1 MKIEVFNLASEDTL
15 ISLVVF
21 STAFFFFLYQRIKLL
36 KKRIAI
42 YEETEDSNRQSLQR
56 DLNRMNDIIED
67 LKYEYVNIQDS
78 IERELVEIEM
88 GNLNLQP
95 KMADFQK
102 TMANYSQKMQ
112 KILEQLEMG
121 ISSIHKKS
129 RDCETQDLS
138 TPLSILNNN
147 LSTAMVN
154 LERVTTSCMIQ
165 SDVINELSN
174 DFALI
179 KRGHGL
185 E

>member
-36 KKRIAI
+36 KRRIAI
-42 YEETEDSNRQSLQR
+42 YEDSEDSNRQSLQR
-56 DLNRMNDIIED
+56 DLNRMNDIIDD

-102 TMANYSQKMQ
+102 LCPITPKRC
-112 KILEQLEMG
+112 
-121 ISSIHKKS
+121 KKY
-129 RDCETQDLS
+129 
-138 TPLSILNNN
+138 
-147 LSTAMVN
+147 
-154 LERVTTSCMIQ
+154 
-165 SDVINELSN
+165 
-174 DFALI
+174 
-179 KRGHGL
+179 
-185 E
+185 

>member
-36 KKRIAI
+36 KRRIAI
-42 YEETEDSNRQSLQR
+42 YEESEDSNRQSLQR
-56 DLNRMNDIIED
+56 DLNRMNDIIDD

-102 TMANYSQKMQ
+102 LCQITPKRCKKYSNSWRWGFHQYT
-112 KILEQLEMG
+112 
-121 ISSIHKKS
+121 KS
-129 RDCETQDLS
+129 QEIVKVKTYQRHYL
-138 TPLSILNNN
+138 
-147 LSTAMVN
+147 
-154 LERVTTSCMIQ
+154 
-165 SDVINELSN
+165 
-174 DFALI
+174 F
-179 KRGHGL
+179 
-185 E
+185 